1 MKRQKPNKEKVDA
14 LLNYLDSISNKYK
27 ADIYKQKYLKTKR
40 TLDAVA
46 KHLGL

>member
-1 MKRQKPNKEKVDA
+1 MRKVNKNKVDD
-14 LLNYLDSISNKYK
+14 LINYLDDLSNKYK

>member
-1 MKRQKPNKEKVDA
+1 MRKQKPNKEKIDS
-14 LLNYLDSISNKYK
+14 LLTYLDDLSNKYK